1 MMIFFYI
8 AIALLLIY
16 GILFQYYSSWWQ
28 AMPHFNMDGFK
39 DWKPTVKISVIVP
52 ARNEQEN
59 IANCLHSIC
68 KQNYPSHLF
77 QIIMVDDNSTD
88 KTFETAAAIFYD
100 EIEIIRLKLN
110 TPNNVAPKKR
120 AIETGISIA
129 SGELIVTTDADCIA
143 EPNWL
148 RSIAAY
154 HHQSKNVF
162 VAAPVKIKDGK
173 SLLSKF
179 QALDFLT
186 MQGITAAAVFKR
198 FHNMCN
204 GANLGYEKKI
214 FYEVHG
220 FTGIDNIASG
230 DDMLLMNKIAK
241 QYPQKLGFLNA
252 QQAIVTTLP
261 AAGWRAFLQQRIR
274 WASKATHY
282 NEAGI
287 FLVLI
292 LVYLTNLLIF
302 CFLLLGIFQKFAL
315 LLFLL
320 LCVAKFFMEL
330 FFVKNVATFFKQSY
344 LLPWLFILQPL
355 HIVYIVV
362 SGFLGQFKT
371 YEWKGRKLK

>member
-230 DDMLLMNKIAK
+230 DDMLLMKK
-241 QYPQKLGFLNA
+241 VFRQYPQSIAWLDKALKEKQNKFDRPEDELLYAKAVHKSGDTVRA
-252 QQAIVTTLP
+252 E
-261 AAGWRAFLQQRIR
+261 AAYKQIIR
-274 WASKATHY
+274 VHHSMEGRY
-282 NEAGI
+282 NYG
-287 FLVLI
+287 
-292 LVYLTNLLIF
+292 
-302 CFLLLGIFQKFAL
+302 LLLKETGRNDEAKTQFHTVVDERNLHPPHVRRINAKWVSACRKAL
-315 LLFLL
+315 TG
-320 LCVAKFFMEL
+320 M
-330 FFVKNVATFFKQSY
+330 
-344 LLPWLFILQPL
+344 
-355 HIVYIVV
+355 
-362 SGFLGQFKT
+362 
-371 YEWKGRKLK
+371 